1 MIFGFQ
7 FPFLYKKMKDFVLT
21 IEQMNELEDIGFDIT
36 DASAYYWLSIPTA
49 LSYKDENITFIHNN
63 VGKWC
68 LNGKENCTPT
78 YTLSDL
84 MKKLPR
90 YIQPFLEHEVCIVN
104 GNNEYKWKL
113 RIEPTIKD
121 KWWVR
126 YVMNEYV
133 PKDNG
138 YCEEEYHNDNTFHC
152 ELGETLLVA
161 VFKMLK
167 WLKNEEIKKGKKYLN
182 L

>member
-21 IEQMNELEDIGFDIT
+21 IEQMNELEGMGFDIT
-36 DASAYYWLSIPTA
+36 DASAYYWLSLPTA
-49 LSYKDENITFIHNN
+49 LSYKDENVTFIHNS

-68 LNGKENCTPT
+68 LNGKENCTPA

-138 YCEEEYHNDNTFHC
+138 YCEEEYHNDNTFHS